1 LLAARDLLFV
11 NGCAF
16 LRAPKAHALA
26 LLMFAASC
34 GGGHAGTAP
43 PVPAKAVGAEQK
55 GTAVFRIAI
64 PKKAAS
70 SRTRRPTYVSP
81 ATQAMTVAITGPTT
95 VNQTVALTP
104 TSGGCAST
112 LASTQCTLQVAL
124 APGSYTA
131 TLTTYDGY
139 NAGTQ
144 TATGNVLSTGQNIA
158 FTLLAGQANTIAIA
172 LSGIPVQLV
181 LTPLTPLTTANGSAS
196 YHLVGA
202 GKHPFLVAALD
213 ADGNVIVGSGAPTF
227 TIAAPTGALTAS
239 AVQPTTASPNQFSFI
254 PPTTFGTGTATFAV
268 AATYAGQP
276 TDGCAQPGAACG
288 PVNVVIDMVRAIVVA
303 NCGTSPPGALSPCPG
318 GADSIAIYADGG
330 ASPLQTITG
339 AAISSPQNVVADT
352 AGNIFVY
359 NAGFGTLG
367 GTTQEFL
374 APTFTPGP
382 TINSRGG
389 TMAIAGDGT
398 LYLADRYN
406 NSDLINVYR
415 PPYTGPPVASW
426 DPASGSFA
434 IPEAMVIAP
443 NGDLWVDDS
452 YNAQIWKYSAPVN
465 GTPSPTV
472 TLTQTQFPFSIAL
485 DPSGNLFAGAWH
497 YGVDMYPAPIAN
509 STFTI
514 ITKSPWMM
522 RALVSDNA
530 GNLYA
535 MAYSTSS
542 STPPTALFAL
552 PAGSTTWSAPIQ
564 IAAADQTV
572 VGSGAS
578 GAGVLSFL
586 GLGAGGI
593 YVTNRAGNSI
603 DEFNF
608 GLTAKIYSITTGI
621 NHPYA
626 FTIEP

>member
-1 LLAARDLLFV
+1 MEKVA
-11 NGCAF
+11 N
-16 LRAPKAHALA
+16 
-26 LLMFAASC
+26 
-34 GGGHAGTAP
+34 
-43 PVPAKAVGAEQK
+43 AEQK
-55 GTAVFRIAI
+55 GTAVFRITI

-70 SRTRRPTYVSP
+70 SGTRRPTYVSP

-158 FTLLAGQANTIAIA
+158 FTILAGQGNSIAIA

-196 YHLVGA
+196 YHLIGA
-202 GKHPFLVAALD
+202 GKHPFLVEALD

-227 TIAAPTGALTAS
+227 TIGVPTGALTAT
-239 AVQPTTASPNQFSFI
+239 AAQPTTASPNRFSLI
-254 PPTTFGTGTATFAV
+254 PPTTFGTGTATFAI
-268 AATYAGQP
+268 AATYSGQP

-288 PVNVVIDMVRAIVVA
+288 PVNVVVDMVRAIVVA
-303 NCGTSPPGALSPCPG
+303 NCGTSCPG

-359 NAGFGTLG
+359 NAGFGT
-367 GTTQEFL
+367 TQEFL

-382 TINSRGG
+382 AINSPGG

-406 NSDLINVYR
+406 NSDRINVYK
-415 PPYTGPPVASW
+415 PPYTGAPVAAW
-426 DPASGSFA
+426 DPATGSFA

-452 YNAQIWKYSAPVN
+452 YNSQVWKYSAPVN

-472 TLTQTQFPFSIAL
+472 TLTQTQFPSSIAL
-485 DPSGNLFAGAWH
+485 DPSGNLFAGAFH
-497 YGVDMYPAPIAN
+497 YGVDMYPAPVAN
-509 STFTI
+509 STFTSI
-514 ITKSPWMM
+514 PKSPWVM

-535 MAYSTSS
+535 MAYVAGS
-542 STPPTALFAL
+542 STPQTALFVL
-552 PAGSTTWSAPIQ
+552 PAGTTTWSAPIQ
-564 IAAADQTV
+564 IAAADGTV

-608 GLTAKIYSITTGI
+608 GLTAKIYSITAGI